1 MNRKIKKSA
10 PTLKWN
16 RVLLFSF
23 TIVLLVVTSVLFL
36 QSGHNIVAT
45 DESVTPPAVS
55 YGDYFETRQ
64 KWLLDHKRTQ
74 ECFRKGETFYELL
87 ADYGL
92 SAQDIMQIDD
102 AVKPFFDL
110 SRTKA
115 GQIVDI
121 WVDAQSQ
128 TVEKISLHLSPE
140 KILYVIRNGHEFFP
154 SLVSP
159 EKISIPTEITGT
171 VATSFY
177 ESALDRDLPPDVIMA
192 IADMF
197 AWDIDFLVDIRP
209 GDSFQVILHRYY
221 RNGNC
226 IGLGKVLAVR
236 FVNQERIHE
245 SFYFIDSQGREG
257 YYDRKGKSLEKAFLK
272 SPLRYRR
279 ISSYFSSRRFHP
291 ILKIYRP
298 HYGIDYA
305 APVGTPVESVGDG
318 RITFIG
324 WKKGYGRYIK
334 VRHNHMYATGYGH
347 LSRFARGLNK
357 GSRVRQGDV
366 IGYVGSSGL
375 ATGPHLDFS
384 MMKKGKY
391 VNPLS
396 VQSPPASIL
405 RGRDRERFDDRV
417 IQMEEVWQKNQT
429 S

>member
-1 MNRKIKKSA
+1 LNRKSKKSTI
-10 PTLKWN
+10 TLKWN

-23 TIVLLVVTSVLFL
+23 AIVLLVVISVVFF
-36 QSGHNIVAT
+36 QSDHNTVAT
-45 DESVTPPAVS
+45 DESFAPPAVS
-55 YGDYFETRQ
+55 FSDYFETRE
-64 KWLLDHKRTQ
+64 KWLLDHKRIR

-87 ADYGL
+87 AHYGL
-92 SAQDIMQIDD
+92 PAQAIMRIDEV
-102 AVKPFFDL
+102 VKPLFDL

-115 GQIVDI
+115 GQIIDI
-121 WVDAQSQ
+121 WINAQSEA
-128 TVEKISLHLSPE
+128 VEKISLHLSPE
-140 KILYVIRNGHEFFP
+140 KILHVIRNGHEFFP

-159 EKISIPTEITGT
+159 EKISIPTEISGS

-177 ESALDRDLPPDVIMA
+177 ESALERGLPSDVIMA
-192 IADMF
+192 IADIF

-209 GDSFQVILHRYY
+209 GDSFQVILRRYY
-221 RNGNC
+221 RKGKS
-226 IGLGKVLAVR
+226 IGLDEVLAVR
-236 FVNQERIHE
+236 FVNQNRVHK

-318 RITFIG
+318 RVTFIG
-324 WKKGYGRYIK
+324 WKNGYGRYIK
-334 VRHNHMYATGYGH
+334 VRHNRTYVTGYGH
-347 LSRFARGLNK
+347 LNRFAKGLKK
-357 GSRVRQGDV
+357 GSRVRQGNV

-384 MMKKGKY
+384 LMKNGRY

-396 VQSPPASIL
+396 VQSPPAFIL
-405 RGRDRERFDDRV
+405 RGKDRQRFHERV

>member
-1 MNRKIKKSA
+1 M
-10 PTLKWN
+10 
-16 RVLLFSF
+16 
-23 TIVLLVVTSVLFL
+23 
-36 QSGHNIVAT
+36 VAT

-55 YGDYFETRQ
+55 CSDYFETRQ
-64 KWLLDHKRTQ
+64 KWLSDHRRVR
-74 ECFRKGETFYELL
+74 ECFREGETFYELL

-92 SAQDIMQIDD
+92 SAQDIMQINK

-110 SRTKA
+110 SRAKA
-115 GQIVDI
+115 GQIIDI
-121 WVDAQSQ
+121 WINAQSEA
-128 TVEKISLHLSPE
+128 VKKISLHLSPE
-140 KILYVIRNGHEFFP
+140 KILSVIRYGHEFFP

-159 EKISIPTEITGT
+159 EKISIPTEISGT

-177 ESALDRDLPPDVIMA
+177 ESAFERGLPSDVIMA
-192 IADMF
+192 IADIF

-209 GDSFQVILHRYY
+209 GDSFQVILRRYY
-221 RNGNC
+221 RNGRC
-226 IGLGKVLAVR
+226 IGLDKVLAVR
-236 FVNQERIHE
+236 FVNRKRVHE
-245 SFYFIDSQGREG
+245 SFCFIDSQGREG
-257 YYDRKGKSLEKAFLK
+257 YYDRKGRSLEKAFLK

-305 APVGTPVESVGDG
+305 APVGTPVESVGGG
-318 RITFIG
+318 RVTFIG

-334 VRHNHMYATGYGH
+334 VRHNHMYVTGYGH
-347 LSRFARGLNK
+347 LSRFAKGLDK

-384 MMKKGKY
+384 MKKKGRY
-391 VNPLS
+391 INPLS
-396 VQSPPASIL
+396 VQSPPVFIL
-405 RGRDRERFDDRV
+405 RGEDRERLHEQV